1 MTRTRSYRRSWTTP
15 HFQAAPALLGIGALL
30 LCAGSVRAQT
40 LTLSGPNGGGS
51 SATVS
56 GTGTAVTGTN
66 TTFGGGAGPGTSS
79 YQTGFAAYGTLN
91 LQTGGSF
98 QSITAGQSGTVNV
111 SGGTVGTVTDQS
123 GVSSITSTI
132 NISGGTV
139 TTVTDDRGRVNIS
152 GGTVQNVG
160 ADSPDPNNTGPIT
173 ISGGNV
179 QNINT
184 PYSLGVSGGT
194 LGSATAYFAGITGG
208 TIQTLNISGSS
219 PFFSGGAN
227 ISGGSFQ
234 FITNT
239 SFFGDNTINITGT
252 NLQEIGTPTGANND
266 GVFQLIGLLSDGE
279 TLNAQYTQSGLNT
292 QLQFN
297 GVRATPTPVPE
308 ASTVASLG
316 GMLLL
321 GGAGLAL
328 RARKRAKA

>member
-1 MTRTRSYRRSWTTP
+1 MTRTRSYRRSRPTP
-15 HFQAAPALLGIGALL
+15 PFQAAPALLGVGALL
-30 LCAGSVRAQT
+30 LWAGSVRAQT
-40 LTLSGPNGGGS
+40 ITLSGPNGGGS

-79 YQTGFAAYGTLN
+79 YQTGVVSYGALN
-91 LQTGGSF
+91 LQNGGSF
-98 QSITAGQSGTVNV
+98 QNITAGQFSTVNI
-111 SGGTVGTVTDQS
+111 SGGTVGAVSDQP
-123 GVSSITSTI
+123 GITSQTSTV

-139 TTVTDDRGRVNIS
+139 TTVTDDRGRINIS

-160 ADSPDPNNTGPIT
+160 TDTFDAAQTGPIT

-179 QNINT
+179 QSINT
-184 PYSLGVSGGT
+184 PGSLAVSGGT
-194 LGSATAYFAGITGG
+194 LGSATAFFAAISGG

-219 PFFSGGAN
+219 PGFSGGAN

-239 SFFGDNTINITGT
+239 SLFGINTVNITGT

-266 GVFQLIGLLSDGE
+266 GVFRLIGLLSDGE
-279 TLNAQYTQSGLNT
+279 TLDAQYTQSGNNT

-308 ASTVASLG
+308 VSTIASLG

-321 GGAGLAL
+321 GGAGLAF
-328 RARKRAKA
+328 RARKRAGA

>member
-1 MTRTRSYRRSWTTP
+1 MARTRSYRRSRPTP
-15 HFQAAPALLGIGALL
+15 HFQAVPALLGVGALL
-30 LCAGSVRAQT
+30 LCAGPTRAQT

-56 GTGTAVTGTN
+56 GTGTAITGIN
-66 TTFGGGAGPGTSS
+66 TTFGGGAGPSTSS
-79 YQTGFAAYGTLN
+79 YQRGIAAYGALN
-91 LQTGGSF
+91 LQNGGSF
-98 QSITAGQSGTVNV
+98 QNITAGQSGTVNV
-111 SGGTVGTVTDQS
+111 FGGTVGTVTDQS

-139 TTVTDDRGRVNIS
+139 TTVTDDQGRVNIS

-160 ADSPDPNNTGPIT
+160 ADTSDALQTGPIT

-179 QNINT
+179 QNVNT
-184 PYSLGVSGGT
+184 PYSLTVSGGT
-194 LGSATAYFAGITGG
+194 LGSVNAFFASVSGG
-208 TIQTLNISGSS
+208 MIQTLNISGSI
-219 PFFSGGAN
+219 PFFNAGAS

-234 FITNT
+234 FITN
-239 SFFGDNTINITGT
+239 SDFFGNNTINITGT

-279 TLNAQYTQSGLNT
+279 TLNAQYTQSGFNT

>member
-1 MTRTRSYRRSWTTP
+1 M
-15 HFQAAPALLGIGALL
+15 
-30 LCAGSVRAQT
+30 
-40 LTLSGPNGGGS
+40 
-51 SATVS
+51 
-56 GTGTAVTGTN
+56 
-66 TTFGGGAGPGTSS
+66 
-79 YQTGFAAYGTLN
+79 
-91 LQTGGSF
+91 
-98 QSITAGQSGTVNV
+98 
-111 SGGTVGTVTDQS
+111 
-123 GVSSITSTI
+123 
-132 NISGGTV
+132 
-139 TTVTDDRGRVNIS
+139 
-152 GGTVQNVG
+152 G
-160 ADSPDPNNTGPIT
+160 ADTSDALQTGPIT

-179 QNINT
+179 QNVNT
-184 PYSLGVSGGT
+184 PYSLTVSGGT
-194 LGSATAYFAGITGG
+194 LGSVNAFFASVSGG
-208 TIQTLNISGSS
+208 MIQTLNISGSI
-219 PFFSGGAN
+219 PFFNAGAS

-234 FITNT
+234 FITN
-239 SFFGDNTINITGT
+239 SDFFGNNTINITGT

>member
-1 MTRTRSYRRSWTTP
+1 MARTRSYRRSRPTP
-15 HFQAAPALLGIGALL
+15 HFQAVPALLGVGALL
-30 LCAGSVRAQT
+30 LCAGPTRAQT

-56 GTGTAVTGTN
+56 GTGTAITGIN
-66 TTFGGGAGPGTSS
+66 TTFGGGAGPSTSS
-79 YQTGFAAYGTLN
+79 YQRGIAAYGALN
-91 LQTGGSF
+91 LQNGGSF
-98 QSITAGQSGTVNV
+98 QNITAGQSGTVNV
-111 SGGTVGTVTDQS
+111 FGGTVGTVTDQS

-160 ADSPDPNNTGPIT
+160 ADTSDALQTGPIT

-179 QNINT
+179 QNVNT
-184 PYSLGVSGGT
+184 PYSLTVSGGT
-194 LGSATAYFAGITGG
+194 LGSVNAFFASVSGG
-208 TIQTLNISGSS
+208 MIQTLNISGSI
-219 PFFSGGAN
+219 PFFNAGAS

-234 FITNT
+234 FITN
-239 SFFGDNTINITGT
+239 SDFFGNNTINITGT

-279 TLNAQYTQSGLNT
+279 TLNAQYTQSGFNT

-308 ASTVASLG
+308 ASTVASMG

-321 GGAGLAL
+321 GGACLAL
-328 RARKRAKA
+328 HARKRAKA

>member
-1 MTRTRSYRRSWTTP
+1 M
-15 HFQAAPALLGIGALL
+15 
-30 LCAGSVRAQT
+30 
-40 LTLSGPNGGGS
+40 
-51 SATVS
+51 
-56 GTGTAVTGTN
+56 
-66 TTFGGGAGPGTSS
+66 
-79 YQTGFAAYGTLN
+79 
-91 LQTGGSF
+91 
-98 QSITAGQSGTVNV
+98 
-111 SGGTVGTVTDQS
+111 
-123 GVSSITSTI
+123 SSITSTI

-139 TTVTDDRGRVNIS
+139 TTVTDDQGRVNIS

-160 ADSPDPNNTGPIT
+160 ADTSDALQTGPIT

-179 QNINT
+179 QNVNT
-184 PYSLGVSGGT
+184 PYSLAVSGGT

-208 TIQTLNISGSS
+208 TIQTLNISGPSS
-219 PFFSGGAN
+219 FFSGGAR

-239 SFFGDNTINITGT
+239 DFFGNNIINITGT

-279 TLNAQYTQSGLNT
+279 TLNAQYTQAGPHSTLE
-292 QLQFN
+292 FN
-297 GVRATPTPVPE
+297 GVAATPTPVPE